1 MRNTTPLTAM
11 VVVAGM
17 AVGSAACTGTS
28 NPVTPTAVQAADS
41 QQGGALVTQD
51 GALVRTGITGIIR
64 DLNKRRRIFTVEG
77 RDGSRLVRA
86 DSQTTVWDSGTRV
99 RFGALHDGLR
109 VGVRGTDEG
118 RYILARSIGISR

>member
-1 MRNTTPLTAM
+1 
-11 VVVAGM
+11 M
-17 AVGSAACTGTS
+17 AVGLAACTGTS
-28 NPVTPTAVQAADS
+28 NPVFPTAVQVADS
-41 QQGGALVTQD
+41 RQD
-51 GALVRTGITGIIR
+51 GALVRTGIAGIIR
-64 DLNKRRRIFTVEG
+64 DLNMRRRIFTVEG